1 LFAATMNDIQLLST
15 LIGDI
20 YDAAIDPTLWV
31 ETLGSAARFVGGQA
45 AALFSKSAES
55 LTGTNVYDSGIDPH
69 YTQLYFQNYIK
80 IDPLT
85 LGHVFTESCEPIATS
100 DLVPYDEFLRSPFYR
115 EWAQPQGFV
124 DFVAS
129 VLDKSPAS
137 AALFGVFRHER
148 DGIVDDETR
157 QRMRLIV
164 PHIRRATLVAGV
176 IDLRTTAAA
185 NLAESLDGL
194 SASLFLVDAEGR
206 LVHANAAGNQ
216 LLAAADVF
224 RIANGRLAAVEA
236 PIDRELRETI
246 AATASGDGA
255 LGTKGMALPLIRD
268 DGERY
273 VAHALP
279 LASDMRRNAGGRSAT
294 LALFVNKAGLSAPSQ
309 PEAIAR
315 AYKLTLT
322 ELRVL
327 LAIVD
332 VGGAPEVANALGI
345 ATSTVKTHLS
355 RLYEKTGVRRQAD
368 LAKLVAG
375 FSTPLLR

>member
-1 LFAATMNDIQLLST
+1 MTDIECLST
-15 LIGDI
+15 LIGEI
-20 YDAAIDPTLWV
+20 YDAAIDPNLWV
-31 ETLGSAARFVGGQA
+31 QTLAGAARFVGGPA
-45 AALFSKSAES
+45 AALFSKSAAS
-55 LTGTNVYDSGIDPH
+55 LTGANVYDSGIDPH
-69 YTQLYFQNYIK
+69 YTQLYFQSYIK

-85 LGHVFTESCEPIATS
+85 LGHVFTETCEPIATS
-100 DLVPYDEFLRSPFYR
+100 DLVPYDEFLQSRFYQ
-115 EWAQPQGFV
+115 EWARPQGFV

-129 VLDKSPAS
+129 VLDRSPAS
-137 AALFGVFRHER
+137 AALFGVFRHET
-148 DGIVDDETR
+148 DGIVDDEAR
-157 QRMRLIV
+157 RRMRLIA
-164 PHIRRATLVAGV
+164 PHIRRATLIAGV
-176 IDLRTTAAA
+176 IDLRTIAAA

-194 SASLFLVDAEGR
+194 SASMFLVDAEGR
-206 LVHANAAGNQ
+206 VVHANTAGHR
-216 LLAAADVF
+216 LLDAADIF
-224 RIANGRLAAVEA
+224 RIANGRLTALEG

-246 AATASGDGA
+246 AATAGGDGA
-255 LGTKGMALPLIRD
+255 LGTKGIALPLTSN

-279 LASDMRRNAGGRSAT
+279 LASDARRNAGVRSAT
-294 LALFVNKAGLSAPSQ
+294 LALFVNKTDVSTPSL

-332 VGGAPEVANALGI
+332 VGGAPEVANVLGI

-355 RLYEKTGVRRQAD
+355 RLYEKTGTRRQAD

>member
-1 LFAATMNDIQLLST
+1 MTDIECLST
-15 LIGDI
+15 LIGEI
-20 YDAAIDPTLWV
+20 YDAAIDPNLWV
-31 ETLGSAARFVGGQA
+31 QTLAGAARFVGGPA
-45 AALFSKSAES
+45 AALFSKSAAS
-55 LTGTNVYDSGIDPH
+55 LTGANVYDLGIDPH
-69 YTQLYFQNYIK
+69 YTQLYFQSYIK

-85 LGHVFTESCEPIATS
+85 LGHVFTETCEPIATS
-100 DLVPYDEFLRSPFYR
+100 DLVPYDEFLQSRFYQ
-115 EWAQPQGFV
+115 EWARPQGFV

-129 VLDKSPAS
+129 VLDRSPAS
-137 AALFGVFRHER
+137 AALFGVFRHET
-148 DGIVDDETR
+148 DGIVDDEAR
-157 QRMRLIV
+157 RRMRLIA
-164 PHIRRATLVAGV
+164 PHIRRATLIAGV
-176 IDLRTTAAA
+176 IDLRTIAAA

-194 SASLFLVDAEGR
+194 SASMFLVDAEGR
-206 LVHANAAGNQ
+206 VVHANTAGHR
-216 LLAAADVF
+216 LLDAADIF
-224 RIANGRLAAVEA
+224 RIANGRLTALEA
-236 PIDRELRETI
+236 PIDRELREII
-246 AATASGDGA
+246 AATAGGDAAHWGPR
-255 LGTKGMALPLIRD
+255 ALPCRSSTSN

-279 LASDMRRNAGGRSAT
+279 LASEARRNAGVRSAT
-294 LALFVNKAGLSAPSQ
+294 LALFVNKTDVSTPSL

-332 VGGAPEVANALGI
+332 VGGAPEVANVLGI

-355 RLYEKTGVRRQAD
+355 RLYEKTGTRRQAD